1 MKYVY
6 QIEGE
11 QTSLPEN
18 PKVELDL
25 PRLVKVTAK
34 PFKPTCSD
42 CGAQN
47 RSGSGVATVDP
58 RNGNLHLAV
67 PVVVSAKANQ

>member
-1 MKYVY
+1 VTYVY

-58 RNGNLHLAV
+58 RNGNLHLAM